1 MKMFTIVAKDGRWT
15 ITGVD
20 GSADLVISYGTIGV
34 DDDAEAFRCAMNCLE
49 FLLLGV
55 PADQAQRYAH
65 VGLKGF
71 WR

>member
-1 MKMFTIVAKDGRWT
+1 MKMFTIAADDGRWT
-15 ITGVD
+15 ITGVHE
-20 GSADLVISYGTIGV
+20 DLVISYGTIGV
-34 DDDAEAFRCAMNCLE
+34 DDEGKAFRCAMNCLE